1 MSQPNAA
8 ASNPYIMRK
17 LTQIFDETGIN
28 IRFDADENIY
38 RIKWNDMVCTE
49 LKFVEASPLSPLETV
64 PAPSPDAVPFYETI
78 MVHQINRCY
87 NDTANSVVMGSSK
100 DIVQRLKKLADELK
114 VSLTIENDFSRIE
127 VPTDIMKLDDAPL
140 TIYLRNMMLLHTGKT
155 WYNMMG
161 FKERNYEQNTTCATK
176 FIKNTQFPN
185 FSFHREKRLK
195 IMKHRENLNLRLPT
209 YGSSGSVEIVFS
221 KLNYDLQKIL
231 SAWEKDLKERKTK
244 NILQEEKDYVRFI
257 KEQVDAWIERM
268 EQDCKN
274 KRTHVD
280 LADKYGNLVYTP
292 KEDKPASTPTPVNP
306 SGAADSWSVVL
317 RNPNVVGGF
326 RTKVRRITQ
335 KRRIERRDH
344 RKTQNKNRQ

>member
-1 MSQPNAA
+1 
-8 ASNPYIMRK
+8 MRK

-28 IRFDADENIY
+28 IRFDADDNIY
-38 RIKWNDMVCTE
+38 RIRWNDMVCTE
-49 LKFVEASPLSPLETV
+49 LKFVEASPLSTLETV
-64 PAPSPDAVPFYETI
+64 PAPPPTPPPDAVPFYETI

-87 NDTANSVVMGSSK
+87 NDTANRVVMGSSK
-100 DIVQRLKKLADELK
+100 DIVERLKKLADELK

-185 FSFHREKRLK
+185 FSFPREKRLK

-231 SAWEKDLKERKTK
+231 SAWEKDLNERKLN
-244 NILQEEKDYVRFI
+244 NILPEEKDYVRFI

-280 LADKYGNLVYTP
+280 LVDKYGNLVYTP
-292 KEDKPASTPTPVNP
+292 GNMSAPT
-306 SGAADSWSVVL
+306 GSWSTIL
-317 RNPNVVGGF
+317 NNPNVVGGGY
-326 RTKVRRITQ
+326 RSKQRRITQ
-335 KRRIERRDH
+335 RRRTERRHPH
-344 RKTQNKNRQ
+344 RKTQNKNRE